1 MTRSHALA
9 RAGLIVT
16 IAFLA
21 SRVLGWV
28 RLVVMGTIFGA
39 AGELDA
45 FFAAF
50 RLPDLMFQLVAAGAL
65 SSALIPILTGL
76 LAEGGHDRAWRVVST
91 IANLMVAA
99 LLTLAVVLFVA
110 APFIVPAITPGFDAA
125 QIGQTVFLTRVML
138 LSPILLALGAVATS
152 ALNAQDRFA
161 AAALA
166 PITYNLAIIAGAVL
180 LGPTMGVTGV
190 AIGVVA
196 GSAGHL
202 LVQLLPLHRT
212 GYRYR
217 PGIDLADPPTREAV
231 TLLIPRAI
239 GLGTNHIT
247 FIVATTLASGL
258 GVGAITSFNFA
269 FALLQLPIG
278 VIGVP
283 LGVIVFPSLARELAR
298 GSVDEYVRLLTRA
311 IRLII
316 FVMVPIT
323 GIAMVLRRQI
333 VTLLF
338 GYGRFDADAIAMTAD
353 TFLLFLVGLTAHA
366 SIAIVARAF
375 YARRDTRTPVI
386 AAMLAVAINSILA
399 VILSGP
405 LGLPGIA
412 LAIAIGAWLEGVL
425 LLAILRRRVPELR
438 LDGVAR
444 VLVESVLATIA
455 AAVAALGVVRIVD
468 AVVGPDPDRL
478 VLAGETAL
486 AGVTALVVYVG
497 LAAVLRIPELAS
509 TIDVMRDIVLRRR
522 SA

>member
-16 IAFLA
+16 TAFLA
-21 SRVLGWV
+21 SRLLGWV

-39 AGELDA
+39 EGELDT

-65 SSALIPILTGL
+65 GSALIPILTGL
-76 LAEGGHDRAWRVVST
+76 LTEGRADRAWRVVST
-91 IANLMVAA
+91 IANLMTAA
-99 LLTLAVVLFVA
+99 LLFLALIVFVA
-110 APFIVPAITPGFDAA
+110 APLLVPLITPGFGQA
-125 QIGQTVFLTRVML
+125 QIDQTVLLTRVML

-166 PITYNLAIIAGAVL
+166 PITYNIAIIGGAVL
-180 LGPTMGVTGV
+180 LGPTLGV
-190 AIGVVA
+190 AGLAVGVVV

-202 LVQLLPLHRT
+202 LVQLLPLRRT

-217 PGIDLADPPTREAV
+217 PEIDATDPPTHEAV

-239 GLGTNHIT
+239 GLGTNQFT

-258 GVGAITSFNFA
+258 GVGAITAFNFA

-298 GSVDEYVRLLTRA
+298 GSVEEYVRLLTRA
-311 IRLII
+311 IRLIV
-316 FVMVPIT
+316 FVMVPIA

-338 GYGRFDADAIAMTAD
+338 GYGRFDDRAIDMTAD
-353 TFLLFLVGLTAHA
+353 TLLFFLVGLTAHA

-386 AAMLAVAINSILA
+386 AAMLAVATNSILA
-399 VILSGP
+399 VLLAGP
-405 LGLPGIA
+405 LGLSGIA
-412 LAIAIGAWLEGVL
+412 LAIAVGAWFEAAVL
-425 LLAILRRRVPELR
+425 LALLRRRVPQLR

-444 VLVESVLATIA
+444 VLVESVLATVA
-455 AAVAALGVVRIVD
+455 AAVAALGVVRVVD
-468 AVVGPDPDRL
+468 A
-478 VLAGETAL
+478 LAGPQPERFVIAGQAALAGGTAL
-486 AGVTALVVYVG
+486 ALYVG

-509 TIDVMRDIVLRRR
+509 TIEVMRDIVLRRR
-522 SA
+522 PA

>member
-39 AGELDA
+39 AGELDT

-50 RLPDLMFQLVAAGAL
+50 RLPDLMFQLVAAGAM
-65 SSALIPILTGL
+65 SSALIPIITGL
-76 LAEGGHDRAWRVVST
+76 LTEGRADHAWRVVST
-91 IANLMVAA
+91 IANLMTAA
-99 LLTLAVVLFVA
+99 LLVLAVVLFVA
-110 APFIVPAITPGFDAA
+110 APLIVPLITPGFDVG
-125 QIGQTVFLTRVML
+125 QVEQTVFLTRLML

-166 PITYNLAIIAGAVL
+166 PITYNVAIIAGAAI
-180 LGPTMGVTGV
+180 LGPTLGVAGV
-190 AIGVVA
+190 AIGVVI

-202 LVQLLPLHRT
+202 LVQLLPLRRT

-217 PGIDLADPPTREAV
+217 PGIDVADPPTREAIR
-231 TLLIPRAI
+231 LLVPRAI
-239 GLGTNHIT
+239 GLGTNQIT
-247 FIVATTLASGL
+247 FIVATTIASGL
-258 GVGAITSFNFA
+258 GVGAITAFNFA

-298 GSVDEYVRLLTRA
+298 GSTDEYVRLLTRA

-316 FVMVPIT
+316 FVMVPIA
-323 GIAMVLRRQI
+323 GIAMVLRREI
-333 VTLLF
+333 VALLF
-338 GYGRFDADAIAMTAD
+338 GYGRFDDRAIDLTAD
-353 TFLLFLVGLTAHA
+353 TFLLFLIGLTAHA

-386 AAMLAVAINSILA
+386 VAMLAVATNSTLA
-399 VILSGP
+399 VILAGP

-412 LAIAIGAWLEGVL
+412 LAIAIGAWFEAAV

-455 AAVAALGVVRIVD
+455 A
-468 AVVGPDPDRL
+468 
-478 VLAGETAL
+478 
-486 AGVTALVVYVG
+486 GVTALGVLQVVGAIVGPQPERFVIAGQAALAGAAALAIYVG

-509 TIDVMRDIVLRRR
+509 TIEVMRDILLRRR
-522 SA
+522 PA

>member
-16 IAFLA
+16 LAFLA
-21 SRVLGWV
+21 SRVLGWI
-28 RLVVMGTIFGA
+28 RLVVIGTIFGA
-39 AGELDA
+39 QGELDT

-65 SSALIPILTGL
+65 GSALIPILTAL
-76 LAEGGHDRAWRVVST
+76 LSEGRPDRAWRVVST
-91 IANLMVAA
+91 LANVMTGG
-99 LLTLAVVLFVA
+99 LLVFAVVLFVA
-110 APFIVPAITPGFDAA
+110 APVVMPAITPGFDAA
-125 QIGQTVFLTRVML
+125 QVDQTVALTRVML
-138 LSPILLALGAVATS
+138 LSPIFLALGSVATS

-166 PITYNLAIIAGAVL
+166 PIVYNLAIIGGAVL

-202 LVQLLPLHRT
+202 LVQLAPLRRT
-212 GYRYR
+212 GFRYR
-217 PGIDLADPPTREAV
+217 ADIDLSDEPTRETV
-231 TLLIPRAI
+231 RLLIPRAI
-239 GLGTNHIT
+239 GLGTNQIT

-258 GVGAITSFNFA
+258 GVGAITAYNFA

-283 LGVIVFPSLARELAR
+283 LGIIVFPSMARELAK
-298 GSVDEYVRLLTRA
+298 GSIDDYVRLLTRA
-311 IRLII
+311 LRLIV

-338 GYGRFDADAIAMTAD
+338 GYGEFDDRAIDMTAD
-353 TFLLFLVGLTAHA
+353 TFLFFLLGLAAHA

-375 YARRDTRTPVI
+375 YARRDTRTPVL
-386 AAMLAVAINSILA
+386 AAILAVATNSILA
-399 VILSGP
+399 VVLAGP
-405 LGLPGIA
+405 LGLSGLA
-412 LAIAIGAWLEGVL
+412 LAIAIGAWLEVAVL
-425 LLAILRRRVPELR
+425 LALLVRRVPELR
-438 LDGVAR
+438 LGGVAR
-444 VLVESVLATIA
+444 VLVEAALATVA
-455 AAVAALGVVRIVD
+455 ASAAALGVLRILD
-468 AVVGPDPDRL
+468 ALIGPHPDRIL
-478 VLAGETAL
+478 VAVQAAAAGGAAL
-486 AGVTALVVYVG
+486 LVYIG

-509 TIDVMRDIVLRRR
+509 TIEVMRDIVLRRR
-522 SA
+522 AA

>member
-1 MTRSHALA
+1 MSRSHALA

-21 SRVLGWV
+21 SRLLGWV

-39 AGELDA
+39 AGELDS

-76 LAEGGHDRAWRVVST
+76 LTEGRPDRAWRVVST
-91 IANLMVAA
+91 IASLMSGA
-99 LLTLAVVLFVA
+99 LLTLAVILFVA
-110 APFIVPAITPGFDAA
+110 APLVVPAITPGFDEA
-125 QIGQTVFLTRVML
+125 QIEQTVFLTRVML

-202 LVQLLPLHRT
+202 LVQLLPLRRT
-212 GYRYR
+212 GFRYR
-217 PGIDLADPPTREAV
+217 RGIDLADPPTREAV
-231 TLLIPRAI
+231 SLLIPRAI
-239 GLGTNHIT
+239 GLGTNQIT

-283 LGVIVFPSLARELAR
+283 LGVIVFPSLARELTR

-323 GIAMVLRRQI
+323 GIAIVLRRQI

-338 GYGRFDADAIAMTAD
+338 GYGRFDAEAIATTAD

-375 YARRDTRTPVI
+375 YARRDTRTPVF
-386 AAMLAVAINSILA
+386 AAMFAVAVNSILA

-412 LAIAIGAWLEGVL
+412 LAIAIGAWLEGVV

-438 LDGVAR
+438 LDGMVR
-444 VLVESVLATIA
+444 VLLESVLATVA
-455 AAVAALGVVRIVD
+455 ASVAALGVVRVVD
-468 AVVGPDPDRL
+468 ALVGPTPSRL
-478 VLAGETAL
+478 VLVGETAL
-486 AGVTALVVYVG
+486 AGATAIVLYVG